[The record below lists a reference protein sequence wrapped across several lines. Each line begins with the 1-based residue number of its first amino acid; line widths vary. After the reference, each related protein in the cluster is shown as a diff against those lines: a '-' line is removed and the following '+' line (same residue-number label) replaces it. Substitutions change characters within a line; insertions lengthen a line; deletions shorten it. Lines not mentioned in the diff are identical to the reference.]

1 MGTDVGC
8 RQSRRASREGWGP
21 FPAPGPHH
29 PVVHA
34 ASLDPSIS
42 SHPLASQGMLG
53 PFRPLGLSIHWLALY
68 PSLSNAL
75 PIGLSI
81 ELLVCL
87 SACLCISLT
96 LHPSSPCEIS
106 GWSDVFWHLIG
117 QREAWAG
124 GCWEIEYLKP
134 WFLPWGLTAFLH
146 WRWSC
151 FFLSGSP
158 LHNSFS

>member
-96 LHPSSPCEIS
+96 LHPSSPSAFSSSLILAPHPSLSPSSSLYTLGPIS
-106 GWSDVFWHLIG
+106 SHLGPPGWKKGRSQVTYVL
-117 QREAWAG
+117 
-124 GCWEIEYLKP
+124 
-134 WFLPWGLTAFLH
+134 
-146 WRWSC
+146 
-151 FFLSGSP
+151 LS
-158 LHNSFS
+158 